1 MAANIYS
8 YGYGEDATPIR
19 TQAQQ
24 EEQKQNGI
32 DKWQDTRIE
41 ENTKTNQEQT
51 VKIDK
56 NSLKNAEQDAQ
67 IQVIREQIKDISGGT
82 IVIGDLDA
90 GTW

>member
-51 VKIDK
+51 VQIDK
-56 NSLKNAEQDAQ
+56 NALKNAKQDAQ
-67 IQVIREQIKDISGGT
+67 IKVIQEQIKDISGGT

>member
-41 ENTKTNQEQT
+41 ENTKTNQKQT
-51 VKIDK
+51 VKIDE

-67 IQVIREQIKDISGGT
+67 ILVIQEQIKDISGGT
-82 IVIGDLDA
+82 IIDLDA

>member
-67 IQVIREQIKDISGGT
+67 IQDIQEKIKDISGGT

>member
-67 IQVIREQIKDISGGT
+67 IQDIQEKIKDISGGT
-82 IVIGDLDA
+82 IVISNLDA

>member
-1 MAANIYS
+1 MATNIYS

-41 ENTKTNQEQT
+41 ENTKTNQKQT
-51 VKIDK
+51 VKIDE
-56 NSLKNAEQDAQ
+56 NALKNAEQDAQ
-67 IQVIREQIKDISGGT
+67 ILVIQEQIKDISGGT
-82 IVIGDLDA
+82 IIDLDA

>member
-1 MAANIYS
+1 MATNIYS

-19 TQAQQ
+19 TKAQQ

-67 IQVIREQIKDISGGT
+67 IQDIQEKIKDISGGT

>member
-41 ENTKTNQEQT
+41 ENTKTNQKQT
-51 VKIDK
+51 VKIDE
-56 NSLKNAEQDAQ
+56 NALKNAEQDKQ
-67 IQVIREQIKDISGGT
+67 ILVIQEQIKDISGGT
-82 IVIGDLDA
+82 IIDLDA

>member
-51 VKIDK
+51 VKIDG
-56 NSLKNAEQDAQ
+56 NALKNAEQDAQ
-67 IQVIREQIKDISGGT
+67 IQVIREQIKDSSGGT

>member
-1 MAANIYS
+1 MATNIYS

-41 ENTKTNQEQT
+41 ENTKTNQKQT
-51 VKIDK
+51 VKIDE
-56 NSLKNAEQDAQ
+56 NALKNAEQDAQ
-67 IQVIREQIKDISGGT
+67 IKDIQEKIKVISGGT

>member
-67 IQVIREQIKDISGGT
+67 IQVIQEQIKDISGGT
-82 IVIGDLDA
+82 IVIVDLDA

>member
-51 VKIDK
+51 VKIGK
-56 NSLKNAEQDAQ
+56 NYLKNVEQDAQ
-67 IQVIREQIKDISGGT
+67 IHVIQEQIKDISGGT

>member
-51 VKIDK
+51 VQIDK
-56 NSLKNAEQDAQ
+56 NALKNAKQDAQ
-67 IQVIREQIKDISGGT
+67 IQVIQEQIKDISGGT

>member
-1 MAANIYS
+1 MATNIYS

-67 IQVIREQIKDISGGT
+67 IQVIQERIKDISGGT

>member
-24 EEQKQNGI
+24 EEQKQNDI

-51 VKIDK
+51 VKIDE
-56 NSLKNAEQDAQ
+56 NALKNAKQDAQ
-67 IQVIREQIKDISGGT
+67 IKDIQEKIKDISGGT

-90 GTW
+90 GTS

>member
-51 VKIDK
+51 VEIDK
-56 NSLKNAEQDAQ
+56 NSLKNAEQDKQ
-67 IQVIREQIKDISGGT
+67 ILVIQEQIKDISGGT
-82 IVIGDLDA
+82 IIDLDA

>member
-51 VKIDK
+51 VKIGE
-56 NSLKNAEQDAQ
+56 NALKNAEQDKQ
-67 IQVIREQIKDISGGT
+67 ILVIQEQIKDISGGT
-82 IVIGDLDA
+82 IIDLDA

>member
-56 NSLKNAEQDAQ
+56 NALKNAEQDAQ
-67 IQVIREQIKDISGGT
+67 IQVIQEQIKDISGGT

>member
-19 TQAQQ
+19 THAQQ

-32 DKWQDTRIE
+32 DKEQDTRIE

-51 VKIDK
+51 VKIDE
-56 NSLKNAEQDAQ
+56 NTLKNAQQDAQ
-67 IQVIREQIKDISGGT
+67 IQVIQEQIKDISGGT
-82 IVIGDLDA
+82 IIDLDA

>member
-1 MAANIYS
+1 MATNIYS

-67 IQVIREQIKDISGGT
+67 IQVIQKQIKDISGGT
-82 IVIGDLDA
+82 IVISDLDA

>member
-41 ENTKTNQEQT
+41 ENTKANQEQT

-67 IQVIREQIKDISGGT
+67 IQVIQEQIKDISGGT

>member
-41 ENTKTNQEQT
+41 ENTKTNQKQT
-51 VKIDK
+51 VKIDE

-67 IQVIREQIKDISGGT
+67 ILVIQEQIKDISGGT

>member
-56 NSLKNAEQDAQ
+56 NALKNAEQDAQ
-67 IQVIREQIKDISGGT
+67 IQVIKEQIKDISGGT

>member
-51 VKIDK
+51 VKIDG
-56 NSLKNAEQDAQ
+56 NALKNAEQDAQ

>member
-41 ENTKTNQEQT
+41 ENTKTNQKQT
-51 VKIDK
+51 VKIDE
-56 NSLKNAEQDAQ
+56 NALKNAEQDAQ
-67 IQVIREQIKDISGGT
+67 IQVIQEQIKDISGGT

>member
-1 MAANIYS
+1 MTSNIYS
-8 YGYGEDATPIR
+8 YGYGEDATSIR

-32 DKWQDTRIE
+32 DKEQDTRIE
-41 ENTKTNQEQT
+41 ENT
-51 VKIDK
+51 
-56 NSLKNAEQDAQ
+56 LKNAEQAAQ
-67 IQVIREQIKDISGGT
+67 IQDIQEKIKDISGGT

>member
-56 NSLKNAEQDAQ
+56 NALKNAEQDAQ
-67 IQVIREQIKDISGGT
+67 IQVIQEKIKDISGGT

>member
-19 TQAQQ
+19 TKAQQ
-24 EEQKQNGI
+24 EEQKQNCI

-51 VKIDK
+51 IKIDE
-56 NSLKNAEQDAQ
+56 NALKNEEQDAQ
-67 IQVIREQIKDISGGT
+67 IQVIQEQIKDISGGT
-82 IVIGDLDA
+82 IVIGDIDA

>member
-1 MAANIYS
+1 MATNIYS

-19 TQAQQ
+19 TKAQQ

-51 VKIDK
+51 VKIDE
-56 NSLKNAEQDAQ
+56 NAFKNAEQDAQ
-67 IQVIREQIKDISGGT
+67 ILVIQEQIKDISGGT
-82 IVIGDLDA
+82 IIDLDA

>member
-51 VKIDK
+51 VKIDG
-56 NSLKNAEQDAQ
+56 NALKNAEQDAQ
-67 IQVIREQIKDISGGT
+67 IQVIQEQIKDISGGT

>member
-41 ENTKTNQEQT
+41 ENTKTNQKQT
-51 VKIDK
+51 VKIDE
-56 NSLKNAEQDAQ
+56 NALKNAEQDTQ
-67 IQVIREQIKDISGGT
+67 IQVIQKQIKDISGGT

>member
-1 MAANIYS
+1 MATNIYS

-67 IQVIREQIKDISGGT
+67 IQVIQEQIKDISGGT

>member
-19 TQAQQ
+19 TKAQQ

-51 VKIDK
+51 VKIDE
-56 NSLKNAEQDAQ
+56 NAFKNAEQDAQ
-67 IQVIREQIKDISGGT
+67 ILVIQEQIKDISGGT
-82 IVIGDLDA
+82 IIDLDA

>member
-51 VKIDK
+51 VQIDK
-56 NSLKNAEQDAQ
+56 NALKNVEQDAQ
-67 IQVIREQIKDISGGT
+67 IQVIQKQIKDISGGT

>member
-41 ENTKTNQEQT
+41 ENTKTNQKQT
-51 VKIDK
+51 VKIDE
-56 NSLKNAEQDAQ
+56 NALKNAEQDAQ
-67 IQVIREQIKDISGGT
+67 IQVIKEQIKDISGGT

>member
-51 VKIDK
+51 VEIDK

-67 IQVIREQIKDISGGT
+67 IKDIQEKIKVISGGT

>member
-51 VKIDK
+51 VKIGE
-56 NSLKNAEQDAQ
+56 NALKNAEQDAQ
-67 IQVIREQIKDISGGT
+67 ILVIQEQIKDISGGT

>member
-67 IQVIREQIKDISGGT
+67 IQVIQEQIKDISGGT
-82 IVIGDLDA
+82 IVISDLDA

>member
-32 DKWQDTRIE
+32 DKEQNTRIE

-51 VKIDK
+51 VKIDENTLRNEK
-56 NSLKNAEQDAQ
+56 QDAQ
-67 IQVIREQIKDISGGT
+67 IQVIQKQIKDISGGT

>member
-41 ENTKTNQEQT
+41 KNTKTNQEQT
-51 VKIDK
+51 VKIDE

-67 IQVIREQIKDISGGT
+67 IQDIQEKIKVISGGT